1 MILTVDIGNTNIVVG
16 GYEEDRLAFTGRLS
30 TDPSRTAYEY
40 AALLRSVLELYRA
53 RPEGVTGAIVSSVV
67 PPLSTAF
74 CQAVSLVC
82 PGVEPML
89 VGAGMKTGLNIRID
103 NPRELGA
110 DLLAAAVGA
119 MVKYPPPA
127 VVVDL
132 GTATKI
138 LVVDETKSFLGGS
151 IMAGV
156 MISLQALS
164 SDTALLPH
172 ISLDS
177 PVRQVIGTNTIDCIR
192 SGTVLGA
199 ASMLDG
205 MIQRYREAMGEDA
218 TVVACGGLAPAI
230 VPYCRTSMI
239 LDDDL
244 LLDGLLALYH
254 KNEKQPAKEG

>member
-1 MILTVDIGNTNIVVG
+1 MILAIDIGNTNIVVG
-16 GYEEDRLAFTGRLS
+16 GYREDRLAFSGRLS
-30 TDPSRTAYEY
+30 TNATRTAHEY
-40 AALLRSVLELYRA
+40 AALLRSILELYQA
-53 RPEGVTGAIVSSVV
+53 EPGEVTGAIVSSVV

-74 CQAVSLVC
+74 CQAVKLLC
-82 PGVEPML
+82 PGTEPLL

-119 MVKYPPPA
+119 MTKYPLP
-127 VVVDL
+127 VIVVDL

-156 MISLQALS
+156 MISLRALS
-164 SDTALLPH
+164 SDTAQLPH

-177 PVRQVIGTNTIDCIR
+177 PVRQVIGTNTIDCMK

-205 MIQRYREAMGEDA
+205 MIQRYREAMGEGA

-230 VPYCRTSMI
+230 IPYCRTDI
-239 LDDDL
+239 IQDDDL

-254 KNEKQPAKEG
+254 KNTK